1 MIPDRDGERVFG
13 GAVILQRGMTGGRKV
28 AHQRLDARR
37 FRGQFSFMRTTLILT
52 LALSATACAQGP
64 APEFKPPK
72 EVAPGIFEVGT
83 VRLDKNT
90 NTVTLPA
97 KVNMID
103 GLVEYLCVTPR
114 GATHESV
121 LVSEAG
127 PQNVHVAM
135 VLLGAKGAAPAEA
148 SAKPGQITA
157 EYLAKLPKL
166 VGDRVHLSVKWKDKE
181 GKEQTVPVERWVLQR
196 ILQKNKPAKEQA
208 MKDGPWLYNGS
219 FIFESRFVAES
230 EGIFASIAT
239 MPSALI
245 NNPRPGA
252 NDDKMWFANK
262 AALPPLGTPVDFIIK
277 LEKAQETQ
285 K

>member
-1 MIPDRDGERVFG
+1 MARE
-13 GAVILQRGMTGGRKV
+13 Q
-28 AHQRLDARR
+28 LDARAIS
-37 FRGQFSFMRTTLILT
+37 GHLHVMRVFLT
-52 LALSATACAQGP
+52 LAVSVTAIAQGP

-72 EVAPGIFEVGT
+72 EVAPGVFEVGT

-90 NTVTLPA
+90 NTVTVPA
-97 KVNMID
+97 KVNMVD

-135 VLLGAKGAAPAEA
+135 LLLGAKGAAPADPN
-148 SAKPGQITA
+148 AKPGQITA
-157 EYLAKLPKL
+157 DYLAKLPKL
-166 VGDRVHLSVKWKDKE
+166 VGDRVHLSVKWKGGD
-181 GKEQTVPVERWVLQR
+181 GKEQSAPVERWVLQR
-196 ILQKNKPAKEQA
+196 IVRRNKPAQEKP
-208 MKDGPWLYNGS
+208 MNDGPWLYNGS
-219 FIFESRFVAES
+219 FLFDGRFVAES

-262 AALPPLGTPVDFIIK
+262 AALPPAGTPVDFIIK
-277 LEKAQETQ
+277 LENAQETQ

>member
-1 MIPDRDGERVFG
+1 MKTDPQFTRFFGRRTFLQGSNCDGG
-13 GAVILQRGMTGGRKV
+13 SV
-28 AHQRLDARR
+28 AQHRLDAREKKGHHR
-37 FRGQFSFMRTTLILT
+37 FMRNLLILT
-52 LALSATACAQGP
+52 LSTAAALAQGP

-72 EVAPGIFEVGT
+72 EIAPGVFEVGT
-83 VRLDKNT
+83 VKLDKNAS
-90 NTVTLPA
+90 TVTMPA
-97 KVNMID
+97 KVNMVD
-103 GLVEYLCVTPR
+103 GLVEYLCVSPR

-121 LVSEAG
+121 LISEAG

-135 VLLGAKGAAPAEA
+135 LLLGAKGAAPADTK
-148 SAKPGQITA
+148 AKPGQITA

-166 VGDRVHLSVKWKDKE
+166 VGDRVQLSVKWKDKE
-181 GKEQTVPVERWVLQR
+181 GKEQTVPVERWVTQR
-196 ILQKNKPAKEQA
+196 VVEKNKPAKESP

-219 FIFESRFVAES
+219 FLFEGRFVAES
-230 EGIFASIAT
+230 EGTYASIAT

-262 AALPPLGTPVDFIIK
+262 AALPPVGTPVDFIIK